1 MGKLRQQ
8 QVEWE
13 NNKAGFKIAIQERQ
27 KAHLLKRFIR
37 DIKKIKDQLFMI
49 NYHEAFFIST
59 DSNKYSTV
67 LTQKLKESDS
77 WT

>member
-8 QVEWE
+8 QVERE

-77 WT
+77 WM

>member
-77 WT
+77 WM